1 MGNKCMNK
9 GKSEASLTF
18 WEGAGIIVGHGVGSG
33 VLAVPYLAS
42 RNSWQSFVLIIVVAY
57 LVNLILHYM
66 IAELSLNNGGGQF
79 ITIFENEL
87 FKGKI
92 GKYLSWGAFAIMGF
106 SVLVNIAGFIS
117 GGGAVFSSWFGLPVW
132 VSQLLY
138 FIICSLVVY
147 SGMKA
152 VGVFEKISVFSML
165 GVVFI
170 LFFSVMKGEK
180 EALPSH
186 FVASSNILA
195 LYGMVAFALSAV
207 MSVPQVVKGFDGNP
221 RKIKAS
227 IAAGTLI
234 NVLLIVV
241 ITFMTLVGSGS
252 SITQDGALVDL
263 SRKLGGWVGI
273 IGYIFSL
280 LALSTSF
287 WANSLNLR
295 DIVSEK
301 TGLSRKKSW
310 IAATMPCLILA
321 LLGLEG
327 FVGFTRISGVI
338 QVITGIGV
346 IFAYHLSRKRIG
358 KSPICSFFGTLPFQI
373 LVVVGSLASTIG
385 SLIKVV

>member
-1 MGNKCMNK
+1 MENKCMNK
-9 GKSEASLTF
+9 VKSEASLTF

-152 VGVFEKISVFSML
+152 VGIFEKISVFSML

-358 KSPICSFFGTLPFQI
+358 KSPISSFLGTLPFQI
-373 LVVVGSLASTIG
+373 LVVAGSLASTIG
-385 SLIKVV
+385 SFIKVV

>member
-1 MGNKCMNK
+1 MENKCMNK
-9 GKSEASLTF
+9 VKSEASLTF

-92 GKYLSWGAFAIMGF
+92 GKYLSWCAFAIMGF

-117 GGGAVFSSWFGLPVW
+117 GGGAVFSSLFGLPVW

-170 LFFSVMKGEK
+170 LFFSVMRGEK

>member
-1 MGNKCMNK
+1 MENKCMNK
-9 GKSEASLTF
+9 VKSEASLTF

-132 VSQLLY
+132 ASQLLY

-152 VGVFEKISVFSML
+152 VGIFEKISVFSML

-180 EALPSH
+180 EALPSQ
-186 FVASSNILA
+186 FVAPSNILA

-358 KSPICSFFGTLPFQI
+358 KSPICSFFGSLPFQI

>member
-1 MGNKCMNK
+1 MENKCMNK
-9 GKSEASLTF
+9 VKSEASLTF

-132 VSQLLY
+132 ISQLLY

-170 LFFSVMKGEK
+170 LFFSVMRGEK

-186 FVASSNILA
+186 FVAPSNILA

-346 IFAYHLSRKRIG
+346 VFAYHLSRKRIR

>member
-1 MGNKCMNK
+1 MENKCMNK
-9 GKSEASLTF
+9 VKSEASLTF

-358 KSPICSFFGTLPFQI
+358 KSPICSFFGTLPFQL

>member
-1 MGNKCMNK
+1 MENKCMNK
-9 GKSEASLTF
+9 VKSEASLTF

-132 VSQLLY
+132 ISQLLY

-152 VGVFEKISVFSML
+152 VGIFEKISVFSML

-373 LVVVGSLASTIG
+373 LVVAGSLASTIG

>member
-1 MGNKCMNK
+1 MENKCMNK
-9 GKSEASLTF
+9 VKSEASLTF

-338 QVITGIGV
+338 QVITGICV

>member
-1 MGNKCMNK
+1 MENKCMNK
-9 GKSEASLTF
+9 VKSEASLTF

-132 VSQLLY
+132 ISQLLY
-138 FIICSLVVY
+138 FLICSLVVY

-152 VGVFEKISVFSML
+152 VGIFEKISVFSML

-170 LFFSVMKGEK
+170 LFFSVMRGEK

-358 KSPICSFFGTLPFQI
+358 KSPICSFFGSLPFQI

>member
-1 MGNKCMNK
+1 MENKCMNK
-9 GKSEASLTF
+9 VKSEASLTF

-358 KSPICSFFGTLPFQI
+358 KSPICSFLGTLPFQI

>member
-1 MGNKCMNK
+1 MENKCMNK
-9 GKSEASLTF
+9 VKSEASLTF

-66 IAELSLNNGGGQF
+66 IAEQRFNNGGGQF

-170 LFFSVMKGEK
+170 LFFSVMRGEK

-186 FVASSNILA
+186 FVAPSNILA

>member
-1 MGNKCMNK
+1 MENKCMNK
-9 GKSEASLTF
+9 VKSEASLTF

-92 GKYLSWGAFAIMGF
+92 GKYLSWCAFAIMGF

-132 VSQLLY
+132 ISQLLY

-170 LFFSVMKGEK
+170 LFFSVMRGEK

-186 FVASSNILA
+186 FVAPSNILA

-385 SLIKVV
+385 SLIKVI

>member
-1 MGNKCMNK
+1 MENKCMNK
-9 GKSEASLTF
+9 VKSEASLTF

-132 VSQLLY
+132 ASQLLY

-152 VGVFEKISVFSML
+152 VGIFEKISVFSML

-321 LLGLEG
+321 ILGLEG

>member
-1 MGNKCMNK
+1 MENKCMNK
-9 GKSEASLTF
+9 VKSEASLTF

-57 LVNLILHYM
+57 LVILILHYM

-170 LFFSVMKGEK
+170 LFFSVMRGEK

>member
-1 MGNKCMNK
+1 MENKCMNK
-9 GKSEASLTF
+9 VKSEASLTF

-92 GKYLSWGAFAIMGF
+92 GKYLSWCAFAIMGF

-132 VSQLLY
+132 ISQLLY

-152 VGVFEKISVFSML
+152 VGIFEKISVFSML

-170 LFFSVMKGEK
+170 LFFSVMRGEK

-186 FVASSNILA
+186 FVAPSNILA

-358 KSPICSFFGTLPFQI
+358 KSPICSFFGSLPFQI

>member
-1 MGNKCMNK
+1 MENKCMNK
-9 GKSEASLTF
+9 VKSEASLTF

-170 LFFSVMKGEK
+170 LFFSVMRGEK

-234 NVLLIVV
+234 NVLLIVD

-295 DIVSEK
+295 DIVSDK

>member
-1 MGNKCMNK
+1 MENKCMNK
-9 GKSEASLTF
+9 VKSEASLTF

-92 GKYLSWGAFAIMGF
+92 GKYLSWCAFAIMGF

-117 GGGAVFSSWFGLPVW
+117 GGGAVFSSWLGLPVW
-132 VSQLLY
+132 ASQLLY

-327 FVGFTRISGVI
+327 FVGFTRIAGVV
-338 QVITGIGV
+338 QVITGLGV
-346 IFAYHLSRKRIG
+346 IVAYHFSRKREE
-358 KSPICSFFGTLPFQI
+358 KSPICGLFGTLPFQI
-373 LVVVGSLASTIG
+373 IVVLGSLLSTVGSL
-385 SLIKVV
+385 LKVV